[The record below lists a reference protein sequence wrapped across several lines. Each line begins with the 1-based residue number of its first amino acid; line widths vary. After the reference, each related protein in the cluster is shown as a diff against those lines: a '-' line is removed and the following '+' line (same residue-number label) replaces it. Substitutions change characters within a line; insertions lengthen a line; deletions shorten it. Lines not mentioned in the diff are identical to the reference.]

1 MTKNIICF
9 KCKVK
14 LEDKFS
20 YCPECGA
27 KVMKSPF
34 KNDVEQTSKSKG
46 IGLLGYLI
54 IAALLILV
62 YAVLNM
68 QSFVSHRNSISS
80 EQNSRTLASEENV
93 IVEEDTTTS
102 DIEIVEDLILDAAPA
117 EGENY
122 SENRLSIPMKDSN
135 ENNRYFLT
143 SHQKDNQLHTITYVR
158 IGNDADAFGK
168 MEINCTKNLIRKISV
183 ENQNSLL
190 SSNLDL
196 GPWYTPTPDWTD
208 KDIFNFIC
216 NR

>member
-68 QSFVSHRNSISS
+68 QSEPYRVCR
-80 EQNSRTLASEENV
+80 
-93 IVEEDTTTS
+93 
-102 DIEIVEDLILDAAPA
+102 
-117 EGENY
+117 
-122 SENRLSIPMKDSN
+122 RLF
-135 ENNRYFLT
+135 Y
-143 SHQKDNQLHTITYVR
+143 
-158 IGNDADAFGK
+158 
-168 MEINCTKNLIRKISV
+168 
-183 ENQNSLL
+183 L
-190 SSNLDL
+190 S
-196 GPWYTPTPDWTD
+196 
-208 KDIFNFIC
+208 
-216 NR
+216 